1 MKSNTESIGERRM
14 SEQTLT
20 VKQDALLD
28 ALVLY
33 TKLFHKPYS
42 AEALMSGLP
51 VHHLQGTQE
60 LFSLRR
66 SKSLFSR
73 AAGRAGLKSTLVE
86 RSISDMLQLQ
96 LPMILLLSHENACI
110 LERFSEDR
118 TQVKIIYPEG
128 EGLEQ
133 WLSVEDLEKEYLG
146 FSFMLK
152 KVFEYGDKTTRTLQL
167 KQRHWFW
174 STLNLSR
181 PIYRD
186 VLWASFLINLFV
198 LATPLFTMNVYD
210 RVIPNNAEET
220 LMVFTIGIV
229 SVYILDSFLKFTRA
243 YMLELAAKKSDI
255 IMSSIIFE
263 KVIDLKMAVHP
274 RSVGSFANNLKDFES
289 IRSFFTTAT
298 MTAMIDLPFAVIFL
312 MVIYYI
318 GGPLV
323 FVPIITIFLILF
335 YAMMIR
341 KPLQESIES
350 SHEASAKKNGILIE
364 TLQNIETVK
373 TMNMAGKR
381 QWEWEES
388 TGEIAEKNLKSR
400 LLSSSIPTITNLFIQ
415 LNTIFVVVFGVYL
428 IKEFELTMGGLIAV
442 VILTSRTVG
451 PMGQAAGLITNY
463 ADAKTSY
470 ETLNNIISEPAE
482 RPAGKE
488 FLKRSDF
495 IGKIEFKE
503 VSFTYPDADIPALDK
518 VSFTINAGEKV
529 AIIGRIGSGKSTI
542 AKLILR
548 LYEPDSGSIL
558 IDGIDID
565 QIDPA
570 DLRRYIGYVPQDI
583 HLFRGSI
590 KENIISSERH
600 PHDEDVLHAAK
611 VSGTD
616 AFVHTH
622 PKGYEM
628 PIGERG
634 AGLSG
639 GQRQSVGIARA
650 LMQNASV
657 MLMDE
662 PSNAMDQTTEV
673 QLIGRLKEEFKEK
686 TLILVTQKFTVLD
699 LTERVMV
706 MHYGKLIMDGPKQK
720 VIAQL
725 QGGSDGKAS

>member
-1 MKSNTESIGERRM
+1 M
-14 SEQTLT
+14 SEKTLT

-28 ALVLY
+28 ALVVY
-33 TKLFHKPYS
+33 TKLFHKPFS

-51 VHHLQGTQE
+51 VHNIQGTQE

-73 AAGRAGLKSTLVE
+73 AAGRAGLKSTLIE
-86 RSISDMLQLQ
+86 RSIADMLQLQ
-96 LPMILLLSHENACI
+96 LPMILLLSHENTCI
-110 LERFSEDR
+110 LERFSDDR
-118 TQVKIIYPEG
+118 SQVKIIYPEG
-128 EGLEQ
+128 DGLEQ
-133 WLSVEDLEKEYLG
+133 WLSVEELEKEYLG
-146 FSFMLK
+146 FGFMLK
-152 KVFEYGDKTTRTLQL
+152 KEFEYGDQAMCTLQPER
-167 KQRHWFW
+167 RHWFW
-174 STLNLSR
+174 STLKLSF
-181 PIYRD
+181 PLYRD

-220 LMVFTIGIV
+220 LLVFTIGIV
-229 SVYILDSFLKFTRA
+229 AVYLLDSFLKFTRA
-243 YMLELAAKKSDI
+243 YMLELAGKKSDI

-263 KVIDLKMAVHP
+263 KVMDLKMAVHP

-312 MVIYYI
+312 LVIYYI

-323 FVPIITIFLILF
+323 LVPIITIFLILF

-350 SHEASAKKNGILIE
+350 SHEASAKKNGVLIE

-442 VILTSRTVG
+442 VILTSRTVA
-451 PMGQAAGLITNY
+451 PMGQAAGLISNY

-470 ETLNNIISEPAE
+470 DTLDNIISQPAE
-482 RPAGKE
+482 RPAGKA
-488 FLKRSDF
+488 FLKRSVF
-495 IGKIEFKE
+495 TGKIEFKE
-503 VSFTYPDADIPALDK
+503 VSFTYPDADILALDK
-518 VSFTINAGEKV
+518 VSFTINPGEKV

-558 IDGIDID
+558 IDGIDIN
-565 QIDPA
+565 QVDPA
-570 DLRRYIGYVPQDI
+570 DLRRNISYVPQDVN
-583 HLFRGSI
+583 LFKGTI
-590 KENIISSERH
+590 KENIISSDRH
-600 PHDEDVLHAAK
+600 PHDEDVIHAAE

-650 LMQNASV
+650 LMQNSSIV
-657 MLMDE
+657 LMDE
-662 PSNAMDQTTEV
+662 PTNAMDQTTETE
-673 QLIGRLKEEFKEK
+673 LINRLKAELDEK
-686 TLILVTQKFTVLD
+686 TLILVTQKFSVLEI
-699 LTERVMV
+699 TERIMV
-706 MHYGKLIMDGPKQK
+706 MHHGKLIMDGPKQK
-720 VIAQL
+720 VIAKL
-725 QGGSDGKAS
+725 QGGHDGAAS